1 MVFGV
6 LLVMGTVIA
15 TLGSITFPVG
25 DKISDFWPGI
35 VIQTLG
41 GLWFGKIGTLAGVIF
56 PIFSNI
62 FIGGNQGRSARS
74 TPDAVLLDDD
84 PLVRL
89 NWGMTAQSKS
99 IRLAA
104 FANPKVFLEA
114 VEDFAKDTSIYLDKE
129 PPWA

>member
-15 TLGSITFPVG
+15 TLGSISFPVG

-62 FIGGNQGRSARS
+62 FIGGNHAQIIGFIPGNIVQSGL
-74 TPDAVLLDDD
+74 PLLYIA
-84 PLVRL
+84 
-89 NWGMTAQSKS
+89 T
-99 IRLAA
+99 
-104 FANPKVFLEA
+104 
-114 VEDFAKDTSIYLDKE
+114 
-129 PPWA
+129 